1 MPTIGFNVETVKIGK
16 SNMLVWDIGGQE
28 KIRGLWRHY
37 YQNTDALV
45 YVVDAADTERV
56 EEAAE
61 EMKRVLDDD
70 LMRDVA
76 ILVYANKQDLP
87 NALTPAQIAKGL
99 KLDTERKRL
108 WHVQGSNAVKGDGLF
123 EGMSWLTDALKQRA
137 KQMAK

>member
-1 MPTIGFNVETVKIGK
+1 
-16 SNMLVWDIGGQE
+16 MLVWDIGGQE

-123 EGMSWLTDALKQRA
+123 EGMLWLTDALKQRA

>member
-1 MPTIGFNVETVKIGK
+1 
-16 SNMLVWDIGGQE
+16 MLVWDIGGQE

-45 YVVDAADTERV
+45 YGVDAADTERV